1 MTRDFHVKARVT
13 DSTGERMNGNSSC
26 FKPVWDRVRR
36 AKGRPGRPGPPC
48 EGATWSMAQASGLGM
63 LLAGERSENR
73 RFQACSPP
81 QNTPFHTVFSSYFR
95 CLFAVYHWE
104 MKRRPKVYN
113 N

>member
-1 MTRDFHVKARVT
+1 MEIVAVSSLFG
-13 DSTGERMNGNSSC
+13 TGSGGQKGALGALGRRA
-26 FKPVWDRVRR
+26 RVRR
-36 AKGRPGRPGPPC
+36 GAWPRP
-48 EGATWSMAQASGLGM
+48 QAW
-63 LLAGERSENR
+63 
-73 RFQACSPP
+73 ACSWPENEAGTGGFRRVPPP